1 MSTRRSPFLFY
12 VQFLLNE
19 HTEQSRHK
27 SIIKKRKKKKNEKNR
42 QTCTCEESKVE
53 KIKDE
58 KKTTCEE
65 TSLKEV

>member
-1 MSTRRSPFLFY
+1 MRKTDRLVR
-12 VQFLLNE
+12 V
-19 HTEQSRHK
+19 
-27 SIIKKRKKKKNEKNR
+27 KKVKWK
-42 QTCTCEESKVE
+42 